1 MKSYQPIHKIPHF
14 FDEALKLRHE
24 FEGKFKDPKNTS
36 PDRFVWDYWFVEDQ
50 YTLIRTEAENIFSKK
65 VFQDFSQN
73 LIEFGQRYLGC
84 DGITPP
90 WISYYVDGCK
100 QDLHA
105 DVPHGPWAY
114 VYSLTP
120 WAKREFTGGET
131 ILLKPSTLDYW
142 NHYEKMRGIE
152 MKELTTRIPASF
164 NQLLVFDPRIPH
176 GVSPVRGVQD
186 PLEARVVIHG
196 WFTNPRP
203 IIHGGLGEKKTTA
216 LLNETIYEME
226 SIFDRYSFMTG
237 TLTLRIEINPKGKVD
252 RLYFLTNT
260 LISLEK
266 KVPTIKLLNEIESFL
281 KNKTFPKAKTRTEIT
296 LPFLFQSR

>member
-1 MKSYQPIHKIPHF
+1 MKNYQSTHKIPHF

-24 FEGKFKDPKNTS
+24 FEARFKDPKKTTQ
-36 PDRFVWDYWFVEDQ
+36 DRFVWDYWFVENQ
-50 YTLIRTEAENIFSKK
+50 YTLIRSEAENIFSQKL
-65 VFQDFSQN
+65 FQNFSQS
-73 LIEFGQRYLGC
+73 LIEFGQKYLGC

-100 QDLHA
+100 QELHA

-120 WAKREFTGGET
+120 WSKREFSGGET
-131 ILLKPSTLDYW
+131 ILLKPTTLDYW
-142 NHYEKMRGIE
+142 NNYEKMNGIE
-152 MKELTTRIPASF
+152 LKELTTKIPAQF

-176 GVSPVRGVQD
+176 GVTPVRGTQD
-186 PLEARVVIHG
+186 PLKARVVIHG

-203 IIHGGLGEKKTTA
+203 IIHGGLGQKKTTQI
-216 LLNETIYEME
+216 LNDLIYEME
-226 SIFDRYSFMTG
+226 PIFDKYSALTG
-237 TLTLRIEINPKGKVD
+237 TLTLRLEINQKGQID
-252 RLYFLTNT
+252 RLFFLTNT

-266 KVPTIKLLNEIESFL
+266 SLSPVKFLNEIERYI
-281 KNKTFPKAKTRTEIT
+281 KQKKFPVAKSRTEIT

>member
-14 FDEALKLRHE
+14 FDDALKLRHE
-24 FEGKFKDPKNTS
+24 FENKFKDPKKTTA
-36 PDRFVWDYWFVEDQ
+36 DRFVWDYWFIENQ
-50 YTLIRTEAENIFSKK
+50 YTLIRTEAENIFSKSS
-65 VFQDFSQN
+65 FQNFSQT
-73 LIEFGQRYLGC
+73 LIEFGQKYLGC

-100 QDLHA
+100 QELHA

-120 WAKREFTGGET
+120 WNKREFTGGET
-131 ILLKPSTLDYW
+131 VLLKQSTLDYW
-142 NHYEKMRGIE
+142 NHFERMNGIE
-152 MKELTTRIPASF
+152 MGELTTKIPANF

-176 GVSPVRGVQD
+176 GVSQVRGVQD
-186 PLEARVVIHG
+186 PLKARVVLHG

-203 IIHGGLGEKKTTA
+203 IIRGGLGEKKTTV
-216 LLNETIYEME
+216 LLNEMIYEME
-226 SIFDRYSFMTG
+226 PIFDKYSFVTG
-237 TLTLRIEINPKGKVD
+237 TLTLRIEINLKGQID

-260 LISLEK
+260 LISLK
-266 KVPTIKLLNEIESFL
+266 KEISPLKLINAIEVFL
-281 KNKTFPKAKTRTEIT
+281 KSKQLPKAKTRTEIT